1 MQLGFFSRSTTRKMR
16 EKFFEY
22 YPMTQKELSA
32 FWDSSLL
39 VLDTNVLLN
48 LYRYTESSRKDILGI
63 LKNFND
69 KLWMPFQV
77 GREYHNNR
85 ETVIDSVY
93 GLENIIGKQVKNS
106 FDTLGK
112 AYRSEYSRNPFLSAD
127 AWEKK
132 LDKAK
137 DSLIKYV
144 SSCYKG
150 APDLRDEDTILL
162 ELNQLYSGR
171 IGDGFTSEEQKK
183 IFEEGKIRYAA
194 EVPPGYKD
202 QTDKKNRGERHL
214 YGDLIIW
221 KEIIRKAKTDKKCVF
236 FVTEDLKEDWMRIVN
251 GEKRG
256 PRWELLREFYN
267 ETDGQ
272 RVIIM
277 SLDRFVSF
285 IHDLPDYAVKPKTI
299 KEVEDVQ
306 RDDIRSLGFDAEEM
320 RAFIDAI
327 SSIRREMPETELIR
341 RRFQAISQFDL
352 NKYAK
357 QIESLS
363 KTASAFPVS
372 DLVHDEIDTPGAE
385 DFPLEGED
393 AQEK

>member
-1 MQLGFFSRSTTRKMR
+1 MQLGIFSRSTTRIMK
-16 EKFFEY
+16 ETFFEY

-32 FWDSSLL
+32 FWDNSLL
-39 VLDTNVLLN
+39 VLDTNVLIN
-48 LYRYTESSRKDILGI
+48 LYRYTEPSRKDILGI
-63 LKNFND
+63 LKKFND

-77 GREYHNNR
+77 GWEYHNNR
-85 ETVIDSVY
+85 ETVIDLVY
-93 GLENIIGKQVKNS
+93 GLEDIIGKQVKNS
-106 FDTLGK
+106 FDELK
-112 AYRSEYSRNPFLSAD
+112 KKYRSEYSRNPFLSAD
-127 AWEKK
+127 VWEKR
-132 LDKAK
+132 LDKTK
-137 DSLIKYV
+137 ESLIKYV
-144 SSCYKG
+144 STCYKG
-150 APDLRDEDTILL
+150 APDLRDEDIILS

-171 IGDGFTSEEQKK
+171 IGDGFTAEEQKK

-202 QTDKKNRGERHL
+202 QADKKNSGERHL

-236 FVTEDLKEDWMRIVN
+236 FVTEDLKEDWMRIVH

-256 PRWELLREFYN
+256 PRWELMREFYN

-285 IHDLPDYAVKPKTI
+285 IHDLPDYVVKPKTI

-306 RDDIRSLGFDAEEM
+306 RDDIRSLGFDADEM
-320 RAFIDAI
+320 RAFFDAI
-327 SSIRREMPETELIR
+327 SSMRREMPEAELIR
-341 RRFQAISQFDL
+341 RRLQEIRQFDL
-352 NKYAK
+352 SKYAK

-372 DLVHDEIDTPGAE
+372 NLVHDEMETPGAE
-385 DFPLEGED
+385 EFPLEGED
-393 AQEK
+393 AKEE